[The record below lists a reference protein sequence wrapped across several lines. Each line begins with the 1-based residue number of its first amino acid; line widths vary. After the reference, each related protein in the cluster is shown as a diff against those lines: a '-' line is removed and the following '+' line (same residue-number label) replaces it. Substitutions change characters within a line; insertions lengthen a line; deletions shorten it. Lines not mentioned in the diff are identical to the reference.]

1 MDRVQ
6 RILRFL
12 SFHFEIILRTSD
24 AATRY
29 VRNTYN
35 AHPHRRALVGERK
48 RQRERERSGRTIF
61 QQVSNHEWTLGFI
74 APLERF
80 LLFSFFPVRSS
91 LLAPHHGSVHF
102 LLLGRKKRASERASE
117 RERER
122 ERERSKDSFRNRS
135 LIKEKKKFRTR
146 GENIVEDN
154 AIDGCIP
161 RRVFLCAFFL
171 SLSSF
176 SRLQRSLNPSRP
188 RRA

>member
-1 MDRVQ
+1 MQ

-35 AHPHRRALVGERK
+35 AHPHRRALVGQRE
-48 RQRERERSGRTIF
+48 RQREREREAG
-61 QQVSNHEWTLGFI
+61 
-74 APLERF
+74 ERF
-80 LLFSFFPVRSS
+80 FNRFPTMNGRSVLLLRSSDSFSFLFSPFVRRFWRHTTAPSIFFF
-91 LLAPHHGSVHF
+91 SV
-102 LLLGRKKRASERASE
+102 GKKERASE

-161 RRVFLCAFFL
+161 RCVFLCAFFL